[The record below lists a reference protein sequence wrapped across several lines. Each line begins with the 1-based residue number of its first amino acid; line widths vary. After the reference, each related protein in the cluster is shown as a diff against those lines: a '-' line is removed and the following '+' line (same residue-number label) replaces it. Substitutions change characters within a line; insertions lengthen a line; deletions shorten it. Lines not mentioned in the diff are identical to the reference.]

1 MFERFKRPAPGDDSG
16 PARNEGEAQPAA
28 HGALGGFGRRQS
40 PVGGPAPLETPPPA
54 STQPASTQPSGGF
67 GRRAVPSA
75 GAAPAAAQPQPPA
88 APPSQAVSD
97 ELKKV
102 SQAGGKIAQLLIQ
115 AYRDGR
121 GLHVETIVAAAA
133 ALAGEFAL
141 RASAPKLPESGWIA
155 GGPADGLMF
164 RADSHMT
171 MWSIVQLA
179 LKGAGAD
186 ASRLPN
192 LDLIASRAS
201 DMIGKQFPP
210 KLSVPIAHF
219 PHEFSPNAA
228 PRFRS
233 DVFAIARELGLDP
246 TETALALAFTVSM
259 LIKNA
264 AGLVPIDIL
273 ALLAAEIMV
282 AMTRVAPL
290 KAPIQ

>member
-1 MFERFKRPAPGDDSG
+1 MFERFRKPAPGEDAGGTRDESEARPAPS
-16 PARNEGEAQPAA
+16 
-28 HGALGGFGRRQS
+28 GFGRRQTS
-40 PVGGPAPLETPPPA
+40 AGGSAPLETPA
-54 STQPASTQPSGGF
+54 STQPASSQSSGGF
-67 GRRAVPSA
+67 GRRAAPPSSTQPA
-75 GAAPAAAQPQPPA
+75 GAAA
-88 APPSQAVSD
+88 APPQAAGD
-97 ELKKV
+97 DLKKV
-102 SQAGGKIAQLLIQ
+102 SQAGNKIAQLLIQ

-141 RASAPKLPESGWIA
+141 RASAPQLPETGWIA

-164 RADSHMT
+164 RADSQMT

-186 ASRLPN
+186 GSRLPN

-210 KLSVPIAHF
+210 KLSVPTAHF

-228 PRFRS
+228 PRFRN
-233 DVFAIARELGLDP
+233 DVIAIAREFNLDP
-246 TETALALAFTVSM
+246 TETAFALAFTVSV

-264 AGLVPIDIL
+264 AGIVPIDIL

-282 AMTRVAPL
+282 AMTRIAPL
-290 KAPIQ
+290 KAAVQ